1 MRLDD
6 IRKMSDKELNSFIN
20 KISKNNGRVCC
31 KCGVIVYRN
40 NRVTPMRNIDVT
52 AKKICCLCNDC
63 YSELLDWLG
72 VNDCE

>member
-31 KCGVIVYRN
+31 KCGAIVYRN
-40 NRVTPMRNIDVT
+40 NRVTLMRNIDVT
-52 AKKICCLCNDC
+52 AKKICCLCKDC
-63 YSELLDWLG
+63 YSKLLDWLG